1 MLLGVT
7 VMVSTEVRGE
17 QSVVWDTRE
26 NKGGVK
32 KGRSPEN
39 ETILF
44 SLHSW
49 PLWCKE
55 TLPLYSAG

>member
-1 MLLGVT
+1 MIR
-7 VMVSTEVRGE
+7 E
-17 QSVVWDTRE
+17 TRE
-26 NKGGVK
+26 NKKGGGVK

-39 ETILF
+39 ESILF

-55 TLPLYSAG
+55 TLPLSSVR